1 MPATAI
7 TPSSCWRRPYFHTIG
22 GGLLPPA
29 WSSHPHSH
37 SAAKRAK
44 DEVFSSPAPSIPL
57 PPLQVP
63 RGPQRLPLPP
73 PHVKQHAPPL
83 PALSPSAA
91 PDLCPSHGSLCDTGA
106 PSRLLSH
113 CRAPHP
119 RLPAAHRAGS
129 ARLLGPWPKISPPRP
144 PGVVVCPLPAWR
156 PPQMR
161 VGVEQDDAKTAL
173 PPLMVVRCGQSRRRR
188 RSKCRNAQSP
198 RQLAAEGVQ
207 ARCPPS

>member
-37 SAAKRAK
+37 SAAKREK
-44 DEVFSSPAPSIPL
+44 DEVFSLPAPSIPL

-113 CRAPHP
+113 RRAPHP
-119 RLPAAHRAGS
+119 RLPRRTSCRFRTPPWLLAKDLSPPPARRRFMS
-129 ARLLGPWPKISPPRP
+129 PARLASAADARRCGAGRCQDGVAAIDGSQVWPKSP
-144 PGVVVCPLPAWR
+144 
-156 PPQMR
+156 
-161 VGVEQDDAKTAL
+161 TT
-173 PPLMVVRCGQSRRRR
+173 
-188 RSKCRNAQSP
+188 
-198 RQLAAEGVQ
+198 
-207 ARCPPS
+207 